1 MSNNFLRAG
10 NLDEDAVVDLVKGKV
25 RFENVLTGL
34 GNPTDPPSVPEKSW
48 VYYDVTD
55 DLAAVGYVWDPDGE
69 AWCLMSA
76 SGSGTGMAW
85 SPVQVAVADDVT
97 VTMAQPGAAYVVPR
111 TSGENRAIFDCSA
124 LLASPG
130 VPTLIIGAS
139 VTETTGT
146 QTTYGPSVYVP
157 VSQPGWLADLTS
169 LLGAI
174 TITDYTA
181 SPVDLVFTAPA
192 VTITLDAD
200 YATSLGVLLEI
211 VAQFAG
217 TTAVSGP
224 TIIQDITGTSF
235 TSALR
240 TVAVGDA
247 AVFTFNAGGS
257 TAGELTDWFTADAT
271 YIDGWTDYPV
281 GLGGV
286 NVGTGSLG
294 ALSTTHL
301 WTDDR
306 AMDYAH
312 ASELVSVDGETIQAS
327 CYKFRP
333 ETLSF
338 APADAGDWPEHDF
351 GDTPADFNVAQA
363 LNILAARSGGWKED
377 IVRSNTSGTSVAVGA
392 AAGTGGVASL
402 ILTPNDASGGVAVTT
417 EADATSGDVATVTFA
432 TPFPGAA
439 TVMIAPAD
447 PQAAALAGV
456 YAVIDGLPAASFTI
470 HSTLALPAS
479 TELEWVYHVIGQPD

>member
-363 LNILAARSGGWKED
+363 LNILGARSGWKED
-377 IVRSNTSGTSVAVGA
+377 ILRSLAAVPTIAPGV
-392 AAGTGGVASL
+392 AAGTAPSVSVVGTATDSAGAVS
-402 ILTPNDASGGVAVTT
+402 VTT
-417 EADATSGDVATVTFA
+417 DTDPATGILATVTFD
-432 TPFPGAA
+432 TPFPGEVVVHLAPVDAESAAA
-439 TVMIAPAD
+439 TGVYVVPAD
-447 PQAAALAGV
+447 STPTTAFHIRVVTALA
-456 YAVIDGLPAASFTI
+456 
-470 HSTLALPAS
+470 AS
-479 TELEWVYHVIGQPD
+479 TEFEWTYQVVGLPV